1 MEISIDTIFIFNST
15 LKSPKKKPS
24 DDEVQDAKL
33 LYYYCPRDE
42 EILIKRSN
50 LGIIEGTMSFMES
63 FEKTNEKF
71 LFTELNNFYFI
82 ANSYEN
88 DFIICFITKKN
99 SNFTPYE
106 NIDTKKNWLKSFL
119 DNFYNLFTLYHNSL
133 SDFFLNKENP
143 EISFPL
149 SDNKNNIMKDFIV
162 NYLLYLKDI
171 KIAFID
177 KMQFLKVSNNIQA
190 NILFSIQRIKE
201 TIPNIKLITA
211 LYKGKIIYND
221 LPFESFSLFYNIF
234 FFINNANPKLNLNI
248 PSFDD
253 EKNSLILE
261 RNINKIN
268 DLEKKNEIN
277 KKEEDKN
284 EVNIKEEVKKEE
296 DKKEEFKNGED
307 KKEEDKNKLNIKEED
322 KNEVNKKEE
331 DKNEVNKK
339 EEDKNEVNK
348 KEEDK
353 KNREKFTYNI
363 NEIKSSSKNQSP
375 IKDKNKDINNIKNI
389 DNFSKNKSPFR
400 KAFQINQGFL
410 IGRNEKKTQEI
421 FFPKIYIKKLE
432 QKEYKLLIYYFFGIT
447 IFMFFDINTEI
458 NSIPTNNDIKK
469 LNVKLFTNEI
479 ITELEKCHKIKKS
492 ENSNINVYY
501 NNYMNKNIIFSGFFN
516 KKNKDKIFFLEKTLF
531 INNNVNLNSLTHFKG
546 YYIYHL
552 NSIGRNLTLII
563 NDSITINQITKE
575 IEKIK
580 KEYDFAFLEY

>member
-15 LKSPKKKPS
+15 LKSPKTKPS

-33 LYYYCPRDE
+33 LYYYCLRDE

-99 SNFTPYE
+99 NNYSPYE

-119 DNFYNLFTLYHNSL
+119 NNFYNLFTLYHNSL

-149 SDNKNNIMKDFIV
+149 SDNKNNIMKDFID
-162 NYLLYLKDI
+162 NYLLYLKDM

-201 TIPNIKLITA
+201 TISNIKLITA

-234 FFINNANPKLNLNI
+234 FFISNGYPKLDLKI

-253 EKNSLILE
+253 DNILQIKGLKEEKEEKN
-261 RNINKIN
+261 
-268 DLEKKNEIN
+268 NEN
-277 KKEEDKN
+277 KEEEK
-284 EVNIKEEVKKEE
+284 IE
-296 DKKEEFKNGED
+296 DKKEENKDEEKIENKKEEEKIENKKEEEKIED
-307 KKEEDKNKLNIKEED
+307 KKEENKEDEKKED
-322 KNEVNKKEE
+322 KKEE
-331 DKNEVNKK
+331 ENFSKNIE
-339 EEDKNEVNK
+339 
-348 KEEDK
+348 
-353 KNREKFTYNI
+353 
-363 NEIKSSSKNQSP
+363 EIKSPIKNQSP
-375 IKDKNKDINNIKNI
+375 KKNKNNDINNMKDIE
-389 DNFSKNKSPFR
+389 NFPKNKSPFR
-400 KAFQINQGFL
+400 KAFQIINQGFL
-410 IGRNEKKTQEI
+410 IGKNERKKQEI

-432 QKEYKLLIYYFFGIT
+432 QKEYKLLIYYLSGIT
-447 IFMFFDINTEI
+447 IFMFLDIETEI
-458 NSIPTNNDIKK
+458 NSIPTNNDIQK
-469 LNVKLFTNEI
+469 LNIKLFSKEI
-479 ITELEKCHKIKKS
+479 ITELERCNTLKKN

-501 NNYMNKNIIFSGFFN
+501 NNYMNKNIILSGFFN
-516 KKNKDKIFFLEKTLF
+516 KKYKDKIFFLEKTLF

-563 NDSITINQITKE
+563 NDSISINQIIKE